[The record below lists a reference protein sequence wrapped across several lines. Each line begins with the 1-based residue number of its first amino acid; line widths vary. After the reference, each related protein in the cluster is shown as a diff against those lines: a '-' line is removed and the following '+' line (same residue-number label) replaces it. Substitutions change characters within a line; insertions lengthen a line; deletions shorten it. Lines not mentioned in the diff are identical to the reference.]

1 MNELNT
7 SCMTDDEIL
16 SVIDVGVTCE
26 GNSSVNDAASAAT
39 GAAAGYAAYAGA
51 AAI

>member
-1 MNELNT
+1 MNE
-7 SCMTDDEIL
+7 SSFPCMTDEEIL
-16 SVIDVGVTCE
+16 SVVDVRVTSE
-26 GNSSVNDAASAAT
+26 GSSSVNDAASAAT